1 MNDPLI
7 MRPGTFYYLAQLH
20 NQLHRAGVEIHVDTI
35 MTPTPTTA
43 DLSATLHSNHA
54 TATLKLS
61 IRYFSDVSHYID
73 SYALNSQHFTTNQQK
88 RNHRLTEEFLRNNA
102 DNPVGYRQ
110 LSTFIVDQL
119 KG

>member
-1 MNDPLI
+1 MYNPLI
-7 MRPGTFYYLAQLH
+7 MQPVTFYYLAQLH
-20 NQLHRAGVEIHVDTI
+20 YQLHRADVELHVDTI
-35 MTPTPTTA
+35 MTPTPTTT
-43 DLSATLHSNHA
+43 DVSFTLHSSYA

-61 IRYFSDVSHYID
+61 VRYFSDVSHYID
-73 SYALNSQHFTTNQQK
+73 SYALDSQHFTTDQHK
-88 RNHRLTEEFLRNNA
+88 RNHKLTEEFLRNNA